1 MKKGLRMV
9 TILDIYEEIVRI
21 RRSGGTAALATIV
34 SRKGAAPRK
43 DTAKMLVREDG
54 STLGSIGG
62 GCVDGEVWQEAMNA
76 IKEGTA
82 RMVNYRLTEK
92 DMAESGLICGGV
104 LDVFIEPIKPTQVVC
119 IFGAG
124 HIAQP
129 LSRMAKVAGFDVVV
143 VDDRPTF
150 ANPERFPEADAI
162 YGEGFDEAFG
172 ELELN
177 RNSYIVIVTRGHLH
191 DQHVLKWALST
202 DARYIGMIGSKRK
215 INTVYKN
222 LQEEGVPEGEFKRVH
237 APIGLDIGAETPEE
251 IAVSILAQIVQV
263 HKGAA
268 KEE

>member
-1 MKKGLRMV
+1 MDIP
-9 TILDIYEEIVRI
+9 TDIYEEIVRI
-21 RRSGGTAALATIV
+21 RRTGGAAALATIV

-43 DTAKMLVREDG
+43 DTAKMLVRQDG

-62 GCVDGEVWQEAMNA
+62 GCVDAEVWQEAMNA

-82 RMVNYRLTEK
+82 RLANFRLTEK

-104 LDVFIEPIKPTQVVC
+104 LDVFIEPIKAIPVVC

-129 LSRMAKVAGFDVVV
+129 LSKMAKVAGFNVAV

-150 ANPERFPEADAI
+150 ANTERFPEADAV
-162 YGEGFDEAFG
+162 YGDGFDETFPRLG
-172 ELELN
+172 VN
-177 RNSYIVIVTRGHLH
+177 KNSYIVIVTRGHLH

-215 INTVYKN
+215 ITTVYKN
-222 LQEEGVPEGEFKRVH
+222 LQQEGVPEGEFKRVH
-237 APIGLDIGAETPEE
+237 APIGLNIGAETPEE
-251 IAVSILAQIVQV
+251 IAVSILAEIVQIY
-263 HKGAA
+263 KGAS
-268 KEE
+268 K